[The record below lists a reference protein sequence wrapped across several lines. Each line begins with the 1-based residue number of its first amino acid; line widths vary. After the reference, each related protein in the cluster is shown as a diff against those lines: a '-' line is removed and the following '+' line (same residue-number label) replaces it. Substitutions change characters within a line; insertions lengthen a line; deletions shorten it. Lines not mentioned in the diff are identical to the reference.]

1 MRRQEKIGLINEIV
15 INILNL
21 PIQRNTPIFS
31 GETNLINMR
40 KDHSEDFE
48 KYGDYLRE
56 IIFSPDY
63 ISQYSPKRSI
73 EYIKLFYDGEKEEHV
88 LVAVRNS
95 KSGVFYVRSLYVM
108 DEATVLKYQKN
119 GSFKEY
125 KYKKKGSGAKIIL

>member
-31 GETNLINMR
+31 GETNLVNMK
-40 KDHSEDFE
+40 KDHLEDFE

-125 KYKKKGSGAKIIL
+125 KYKKKVLVRK

>member
-125 KYKKKGSGAKIIL
+125 KYKKKGSGAKII